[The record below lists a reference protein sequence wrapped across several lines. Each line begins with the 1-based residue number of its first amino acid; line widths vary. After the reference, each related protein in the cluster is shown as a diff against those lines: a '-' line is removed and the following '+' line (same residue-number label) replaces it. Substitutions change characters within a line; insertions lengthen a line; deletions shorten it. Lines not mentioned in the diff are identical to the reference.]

1 MKKTLI
7 KIASIA
13 IMALGLT
20 GCGQKFTEDGLLL
33 NSNSSMNTNS
43 KTKVYYKDI
52 SKDLVIDANKRLV
65 DDLNNKEII
74 PSVWKKIINPEK
86 TTSYYDARYVEEK
99 NTANNKISGGKF
111 ILSDDGMSI
120 TYEKNYTSA
129 IDFFTDCENFNV
141 YIKEKLNNSELR
153 DRYLTSVIIP
163 DKISLKKNK
172 LIFSTKYTF
181 LYNLLHKDIKKQIEL
196 GGWQI
201 VDSPEKADKEIY
213 FELSRD
219 YYSKELDELRRS
231 KKGIRFVSLES
242 GNKFSIQGNN
252 NSNHVVVGQSAMNLA
267 SASNSNLA
275 SAGIGL
281 GVSTIFSLLGPS
293 KEDISGSFVSLRII
307 DKIKNTDNV
316 KLYDSFVPYHEV
328 DIIYNLLK
336 KINKTINLDPESIEY
351 NIN

>member
-1 MKKTLI
+1 MKKTFM
-7 KIASIA
+7 KIATLT
-13 IMALGLT
+13 IMAISLT
-20 GCGQKFTEDGLLL
+20 GCGQKFTEDRLLL
-33 NSNSSMNTNS
+33 NSNSSINTNS

-65 DDLNNKEII
+65 DDLNNEEII
-74 PSVWKKIINPEK
+74 PSVWNKIINPEK
-86 TTSYYDARYVEEK
+86 TNSYLDARYVEEK
-99 NTANNKISGGKF
+99 NTSKKKVSGGKF
-111 ILSDDGMSI
+111 VLIDDGMSI
-120 TYEKNYTSA
+120 MYEKNYNSL
-129 IDFFTDCENFNV
+129 IDFFSDCENINTF
-141 YIKEKLNNSELR
+141 IKEKLTSIDSR
-153 DRYLTSVIIP
+153 DLYLTSVIVP
-163 DKISLKKNK
+163 NQTSLKINK

-181 LYNLLHKDIKKQIEL
+181 LYNLLNKDIKKQIEI
-196 GGWQI
+196 GGWQM

-231 KKGIRFVSLES
+231 KKGVRFVSLES
-242 GNKFSIQGNN
+242 GSKFSIQGNN

-281 GVSTIFSLLGPS
+281 GVSAIFSLLGPS
-293 KEDISGSFVSLRII
+293 KKDISGSFVSLRIV

-328 DIIYNLLK
+328 DIRYNLLK
-336 KINKTINLDPESIEY
+336 KINETINLNPDSTKY